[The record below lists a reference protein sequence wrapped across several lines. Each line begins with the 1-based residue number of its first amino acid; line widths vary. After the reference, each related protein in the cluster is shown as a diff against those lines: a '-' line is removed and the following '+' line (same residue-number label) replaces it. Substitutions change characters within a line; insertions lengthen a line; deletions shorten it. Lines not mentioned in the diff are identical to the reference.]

1 MTIGDRIEARRVELG
16 IKSQSALARRVGMRQ
31 STLNG
36 LIRKPYRWSPYLT
49 KIARE
54 LQTTVEYLSGETDDP
69 DDNAPPAPAPP
80 AIQQVMM
87 PVSLPSENALADMFE
102 GLLMTLHQFQP
113 ILGWNLDELGRELA
127 QLLPTGLSQLQGRL
141 IELPQ
146 PPRLRSDQ
154 SSEPTDEAQP
164 SGDRELQR

>member
-36 LIRKPYRWSPYLT
+36 LIRKPYRWSPYLA

-69 DDNAPPAPAPP
+69 NDNAPPPPAPP
-80 AIQQVMM
+80 VIQQVMM

-102 GLLMTLHQFQP
+102 GLLLTIHEFQP
-113 ILGWNLDELGRELA
+113 ILGWKMDELGRELA
-127 QLLPTGLSQLQGRL
+127 QLLPTGLSQLQERL

-146 PPRLRSDQ
+146 PPRRRQGQGSKPAA
-154 SSEPTDEAQP
+154 EEQP
-164 SGDRELQR
+164 SDDRELQR